1 MGLVAQASRS
11 SQSMMRKPDPLTVV
25 KVFDTFR
32 LIAKVHHLH
41 PQIDLDLYGGMHFI
55 PMNEIL
61 FLILTSMVET
71 VV

>member
-32 LIAKVHHLH
+32 LIAKVHHLLT
-41 PQIDLDLYGGMHFI
+41 QIELFLDIVMHFV
-55 PMNEIL
+55 PMNET
-61 FLILTSMVET
+61 LI
-71 VV
+71 